1 MKVRL
6 KKLEAYNAL
15 NSTELKVI
23 LRDINLEIVELKQ
36 DATNLAR
43 DTGLATNSISP
54 PTVAETREYNKKII
68 LTNHRSSTLNNHA
81 EYILIIIASKRK

>member
-23 LRDINLEIVELKQ
+23 LRDINLEISQLKQ
-36 DATNLAR
+36 QATDLKLDSGMNAIHKA
-43 DTGLATNSISP
+43 ATS
-54 PTVAETREYNKKII
+54 
-68 LTNHRSSTLNNHA
+68 LTIKGWRIKAVEIDHRSSTLNNHA